1 MKKSIFAAAGAV
13 FISLGAAVFFS
24 GCASSLEAE
33 AKSDV
38 PVSKRVERERIDW
51 KGASIGAEIP
61 AWVYSALDEDY
72 KAISRLPQFE
82 GKVIFF
88 EESQGK
94 NLDLLKSNVNN
105 FDVQGAFSRRLSNFV
120 IAKFGGEQEGSK
132 NDVDSES
139 YLKEIVST
147 FSKTEING
155 LGRELDYWVK
165 TRYIDNDAKTSQDI
179 YQYFVVYGID
189 KKDLRIALDR
199 ALGLAQAKSESQKK
213 MKEDVTEAI
222 LEAQYFAE
230 SEY

>member
-24 GCASSLEAE
+24 GCASSPEAE

-199 ALGLAQAKSESQKK
+199 RARTCSGKERISEENERSCNGS
-213 MKEDVTEAI
+213 
-222 LEAQYFAE
+222 Y
-230 SEY
+230 S

>member
-24 GCASSLEAE
+24 GCASSPKAE
-33 AKSDV
+33 VKSDV
-38 PVSKRVERERIDW
+38 PVSKHVVRERIDW
-51 KGASIGAEIP
+51 KGASIEEAIP
-61 AWVYSALDEDY
+61 DWVRYALNEDY

-82 GKVIFF
+82 EKIIFF
-88 EESQGK
+88 EESQGR
-94 NLDLLKSNVNN
+94 NLDPLKSSVNN

-120 IAKFGGEQEGSK
+120 IAKFGGELEGSK

-147 FSKTEING
+147 FSKAEING

-189 KKDLRIALDR
+189 RKDLRLALDR
-199 ALGLAQAKSESQKK
+199 ALGLVQAKNESQKK